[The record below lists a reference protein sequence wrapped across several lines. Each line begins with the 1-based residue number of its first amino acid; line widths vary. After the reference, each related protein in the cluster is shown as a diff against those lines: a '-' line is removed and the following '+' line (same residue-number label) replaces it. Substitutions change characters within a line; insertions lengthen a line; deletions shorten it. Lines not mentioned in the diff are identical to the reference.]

1 MNDNVLIDLEW
12 ESFRTEKKALDLQ
25 KALDLAVR
33 TADTAVRRL
42 EKVLRQ
48 RRILARHILD
58 TQDRLRLSVRVI
70 RHLESQEI
78 NLANLPAT
86 LRRLEE
92 ENQHLRERIAD
103 LESIA
108 TTYRSDLDSIR
119 VACLELDNDRDRLLA
134 QRRRMATELFRAVK
148 GKRRAEA
155 IIKEILWL
163 VSNPGM
169 AFLRGVKIGIQPVVK
184 PAWRA
189 LQRLL
194 MIPFCGWRGSK
205 SAISQLELVD
215 G

>member
-33 TADTAVRRL
+33 TTDTAVRRL

-48 RRILARHILD
+48 RRILARHVLD
-58 TQDRLRLSVRVI
+58 LQDRLRLSVRVI
-70 RHLESQEI
+70 RQLELKEI

-86 LRRLEE
+86 LRRMEE
-92 ENQHLRERIAD
+92 ESQHLRERIAD

-119 VACLELDNDRDRLLA
+119 VACLELDNERDRLLA
-134 QRRRMATELFRAVK
+134 QRRRMAAELFRAVK

-155 IIKEILWL
+155 IIREILWL
-163 VSNPGM
+163 VSNPGL
-169 AFLRGVKIGIQPVVK
+169 AFLRGVKLGLQPVAK
-184 PAWRA
+184 PVWKG

-194 MIPFCGWRGSK
+194 MIPIFGWRGSK
-205 SAISQLELVD
+205 SAISHLELAD